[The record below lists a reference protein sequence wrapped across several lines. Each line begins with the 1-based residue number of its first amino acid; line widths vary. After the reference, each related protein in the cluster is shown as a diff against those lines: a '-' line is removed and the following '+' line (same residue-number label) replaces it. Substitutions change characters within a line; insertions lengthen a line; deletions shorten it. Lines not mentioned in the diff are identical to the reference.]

1 MSHSSTIV
9 AHSRIMG
16 WSSCL
21 PGLTVLL
28 FGNQWRPLLVVLEYR
43 HLRAYLAA
51 LPTVGLVVDHVQ
63 STLSFLNHY
72 WTRRDDL
79 AHLHGPG
86 WGPLE

>member
-1 MSHSSTIV
+1 
-9 AHSRIMG
+9 
-16 WSSCL
+16 
-21 PGLTVLL
+21 VLL
-28 FGNQWRPLLVVLEYR
+28 SGNQWRPLLEVLEYR
-43 HLRAYLAA
+43 RLRAYLAA
-51 LPTVGLVVDHVQ
+51 LRVVGLVVDHVQ